1 MEREIEFLRQKVE
14 YLERLLE
21 SCMAHITTLETRVA
35 ELERRPVA
43 LLPAEASTSRTSRSS
58 YSYREEVLEL
68 FERAAATSERD
79 PAELVG
85 PALWEW
91 QRSRRQR

>member
-1 MEREIEFLRQKVE
+1 MEREIEFLRQQVE

-21 SCMAHITTLETRVA
+21 TCMAHITTLETRVA

-43 LLPAEASTSRTSRSS
+43 LLPPEERASRTSRSS
-58 YSYREEVLEL
+58 YSYREEILEL
-68 FERAAATSERD
+68 FERGAATGEQEAD
-79 PAELVG
+79 GLTG

-91 QRSRRQR
+91 RRSRMRR